1 MTSCHR
7 INNFLSLSLSL
18 QRKFESSRVL
28 VHSTISSILLPPSSF
43 LLLLLSSSSSF
54 SKIRIRR
61 RKGERRRGAVVKRW
75 QCYHHQYVSRDTYRS
90 RYAIYKR
97 ALHRCTR
104 MRKYLPR
111 DRLNYLSRPLFWR
124 CTYARPRF
132 FPDICRDLGF

>member
-7 INNFLSLSLSL
+7 INNFLSLSLSPEKI
-18 QRKFESSRVL
+18 R
-28 VHSTISSILLPPSSF
+28 ILASPRSFYDFFDPPPSSF

-104 MRKYLPR
+104 TGKYLPR